1 MITQAKSKKAQTQGI
16 MNNNNNNNN
25 NDLMRQRQR
34 KEVFE
39 QQQLSK
45 LLAYLLATVMACTYV
60 AGGMFGDLAT
70 LGQGNCVLIVLQV
83 SL

>member
-1 MITQAKSKKAQTQGI
+1 
-16 MNNNNNNNN
+16 
-25 NDLMRQRQR
+25 MRQRQR

>member
-16 MNNNNNNNN
+16 MNNNNNN
-25 NDLMRQRQR
+25 DLMRQRQR

-39 QQQLSK
+39 QQQQQLSK